1 MFLARGKSGA
11 DITRLQFPL
20 TLAWATTIHKV
31 QGLTLDAIVV
41 DMKGSRFN
49 PGQIYVALSR
59 VKALTGLHIVNFN
72 AQAIKKSTHVDGEMA
87 RLREKLLQT
96 VPELQRLP
104 CSTHVTVAL
113 LNVRSVVAKLED
125 IEADPELMSP
135 SVLCFC
141 ETWLSPVQ
149 PSPVI
154 NADHVVI
161 RCDRATNDH

>member
-1 MFLARGKSGA
+1 M
-11 DITRLQFPL
+11 
-20 TLAWATTIHKV
+20 

-72 AQAIKKSTHVDGEMA
+72 AQAIKTRRH
-87 RLREKLLQT
+87 
-96 VPELQRLP
+96 
-104 CSTHVTVAL
+104 
-113 LNVRSVVAKLED
+113 
-125 IEADPELMSP
+125 EADPELMNP

-154 NADHVVI
+154 NADHVVL
-161 RCDRATNDH
+161 